1 MPLASG
7 VMKNTQTSAGM
18 LDRFLRPLRTLVV
31 DDSVVL
37 LKGLCAYIKTQPL
50 FQVVGT
56 AVDGGEALYM
66 AELLGPDL
74 ILMDLRMPVVDG
86 LQATAILRRRVPN
99 IRIIIM
105 TMEDSATAEAE
116 ARAHGAHGFI
126 WKPRIMDGLI
136 TEVRRAFRSN
146 HTKDEAEQLLIPSRS
161 GASTG
166 LGAEPCSR
174 RHPLQSDGHRTE
186 RSLNHAELTRRRCWG
201 AKRRKTVSK
210 NN

>member
-1 MPLASG
+1 
-7 VMKNTQTSAGM
+7 MKQTPTTPPAP
-18 LDRFLRPLRTLVV
+18 DNFFYPLRMLVV

-56 AVDGGEALYM
+56 AVDGSEALHM

-105 TMEDSATAEAE
+105 TMEASAPAEAE
-116 ARAHGAHGFI
+116 ARAHGAHGFV
-126 WKPRIMDGLI
+126 WKSQIIDDHLI
-136 TEVRRAFRSN
+136 TEVRRAFYSD
-146 HTKDEAEQLLIPSRS
+146 HTKDERS
-161 GASTG
+161 S
-166 LGAEPCSR
+166 S
-174 RHPLQSDGHRTE
+174 
-186 RSLNHAELTRRRCWG
+186 
-201 AKRRKTVSK
+201 
-210 NN
+210 